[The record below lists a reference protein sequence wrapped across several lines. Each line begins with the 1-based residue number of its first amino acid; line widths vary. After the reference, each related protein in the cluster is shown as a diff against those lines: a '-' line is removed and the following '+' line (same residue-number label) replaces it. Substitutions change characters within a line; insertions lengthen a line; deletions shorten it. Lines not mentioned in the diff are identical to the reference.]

1 MKKTYVTPAFEA
13 VVLEPMCKQLINTS
27 VIPVVDDNDVEVKDP
42 IYEDGPGILSKPFQG
57 AIWE

>member
-13 VVLEPMCKQLINTS
+13 VVLGPMCKQLINTS
-27 VIPVVDDNDVEVKDP
+27 VIPVVDDNDVVVPDDDDE
-42 IYEDGPGILSKPFQG
+42 GPGILSKPFQG